1 MNNNQYGDI
10 KILDRKKISLTGV
23 RKVINFNSEE
33 FLIETS
39 LGILSL
45 KGSELEI
52 MKLDTS
58 EQLLSVKGQINS
70 LIYMDSNKKEVSFIS
85 RLFK

>member
-1 MNNNQYGDI
+1 
-10 KILDRKKISLTGV
+10 LDRKKISLTGV

-33 FLIETS
+33 FLNETS